1 MSQALG
7 DRSDGRTGGDPGSA
21 VGTPARADSAAHGIS
36 LEPLGRPGTSRTY
49 ALDPDA
55 WLDLA
60 PRGMTR
66 RLVAAGVLRYA
77 GRRVL
82 ISLERP
88 AFWDDAEVVGAV
100 AAAFART
107 RQHERST

>member
-1 MSQALG
+1 
-7 DRSDGRTGGDPGSA
+7 
-21 VGTPARADSAAHGIS
+21 
-36 LEPLGRPGTSRTY
+36 
-49 ALDPDA
+49 
-55 WLDLA
+55 
-60 PRGMTR
+60 MTR